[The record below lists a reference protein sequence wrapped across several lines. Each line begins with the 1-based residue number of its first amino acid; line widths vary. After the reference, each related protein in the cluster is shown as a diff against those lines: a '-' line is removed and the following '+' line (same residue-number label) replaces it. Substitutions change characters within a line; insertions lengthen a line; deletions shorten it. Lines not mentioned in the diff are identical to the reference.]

1 MRGLG
6 NLGLGFTSSLSSG
19 GGAAPVTLRTPT
31 YSENFNSYADGAR
44 LIAGD
49 PNVDTGFINANPG
62 DAGWTAIK
70 RVADGG
76 GNARFNQI
84 VWQGRVVRRTTNS
97 SEASNYL
104 ITPNVSVT
112 GLPTVSAGLKAIN
125 STTWTSMVLRASAE
139 EDLFRVTI
147 EGPNTII
154 KIDRVAAT
162 TPTNIIGLTRGAS
175 ARRIGGGNGAF
186 TNFNQTNDRVTCIM
200 YNDGT
205 NNKAILRRANGHT
218 LGTATGY
225 TFTDIA
231 GGLFGFIAR
240 GTQNTDGADFIEAQ
254 PTGTVL
260 TVTETFDLF
269 KPCILGAGG
278 YTRGA
283 SYTFAGLYFNG
294 APSKIQWA
302 LFDPETDTVVKDW
315 ALVPSGDAT
324 IGSGAWSVNII
335 VPWGL
340 NGRKAYC
347 IGFRPVDGS
356 NVADPLAAVISNR
369 EFSPT
374 IGIVGIGQSNP
385 DFLAS
390 NSVTGSYTNFPG
402 GYRYSKAAPP
412 ATTGTKA
419 DVAKYYENTNAT
431 AINDRMAGGLDILT
445 AYFNGPVSYSSI
457 AVSGSTADG
466 LAPGGVNWSYIT
478 THAANSGPFEYIY
491 LGQGESDSVS
501 VGVASLWSSR
511 WISYIPGYRALS
523 QQPGGTIIPVFLNLL
538 GRVGTDI
545 PAGREVHRQQDLFLA
560 AMASDNVY
568 LSQHYVG
575 CLMVDGSHFVEQSG
589 GIGDHEV
596 GRRLGLSIRNYASGT
611 GYNGVGPLFGTP
623 VRSGATITIPITL
636 NGATSLEARNGQDQ
650 SLTADPNVLKSWDV
664 SSDDFATLLPI
675 NSAVLSGSNVVIT
688 LSAAPGV
695 PVKVRNHANGAVAT
709 EDITSWVFGAYADGT
724 YIGAKPIFTPL
735 TSN

>member
-1 MRGLG
+1 MR
-6 NLGLGFTSSLSSG
+6 LGLGLNLSTSLSSG
-19 GGAAPVTLRTPT
+19 GGAPPVTLRTPT
-31 YSENFNSYADGAR
+31 YSENFNSYADGTR
-44 LIAGD
+44 VIAGD
-49 PNVDTGFINANPG
+49 AVTDTGFINANPG
-62 DAGWTAIK
+62 NLGWTAIR
-70 RVADGG
+70 RVAIGD
-76 GNARFNQI
+76 NTSRHNLL
-84 VWQGRVVRRTTNS
+84 VWQGRLVKRTTGVN
-97 SEASNYL
+97 NTFGYIL
-104 ITPNVSVT
+104 TPNVPVT

-125 STTWTSMVLRASAE
+125 SSTWTSMVLRAAAE

-147 EGPNTII
+147 QGPNTILSL
-154 KIDRVAAT
+154 DRVAAT
-162 TPTNIIGLTRGAS
+162 TPTNLVGLTRGAS
-175 ARRIGGGNGAF
+175 ARRMGGNGGAF
-186 TNFNQTNDRVTCIM
+186 KDFNQTNDRVTCIM

-205 NNKAILRRANGHT
+205 NNKAILRRASGHT

-231 GGLFGFIAR
+231 GNLFGVLP
-240 GTQNTDGADFIEAQ
+240 GSTQNSDGVDFIEAQ

-260 TVTETFDLF
+260 TVTETFDIW
-269 KPCILGAGG
+269 KSCILGLGG

-294 APSKIQWA
+294 APAKIQWA

-369 EFSPT
+369 EFAPT

-385 DFLAS
+385 DFLS
-390 NSVTGSYTNFPG
+390 TNSVTGSYTNFPG

-412 ATTGTKA
+412 TTTGTKA

-466 LAPGGVNWSYIT
+466 LAPGGSNWSYIT
-478 THAANSGPFEYIY
+478 AHAANSGPFEYIY

-501 VGVASLWSSR
+501 VAVASLWSGR
-511 WISYIPGYRALS
+511 WQSYIAGYRALS

-538 GRVGTDI
+538 GRVGIDAA
-545 PAGREVHRQQDLFLA
+545 AGREVHRQQDLFLA

-589 GIGDHEV
+589 GVGDHEV
-596 GRRLGLSIRNYASGT
+596 GRRLGLSIRHYASGT

-623 VRSGATITIPITL
+623 TRSGAVITVPITL
-636 NGATSLEARNGQDQ
+636 NGATSLEARNGENQ

-664 SSDDFATLLPI
+664 SVDDFATLLTI

-688 LSAAPGV
+688 LSADPGG
-695 PVKVRNHANGAVAT
+695 PVKVRNHANGHAPT